1 VMVELTRLEQCTYLT
16 AEDNADLPP
25 LTSHIGRSCRR
36 RKVWVL
42 EVGYG
47 SDTKYEEIWQTKTEQ
62 HQTLIRLLTHFGYEV
77 HLRPLPLGVAGT
89 IYKTNLT
96 TLVDLGITRH
106 QSSGTLR
113 KLHIHAISCL
123 HNIIKERRYLER
135 FQRHTKDHKGHTQNA
150 NCSVTARRG
159 QG

>member
-1 VMVELTRLEQCTYLT
+1 MVEQTRLEQCTYLT

-62 HQTLIRLLTHFGYEV
+62 HQTLISLLTHFGYEV

-96 TLVDLGITRH
+96 TLVDLGIGG
-106 QSSGTLR
+106 SG
-113 KLHIHAISCL
+113 HH
-123 HNIIKERRYLER
+123 
-135 FQRHTKDHKGHTQNA
+135 
-150 NCSVTARRG
+150 
-159 QG
+159 

>member
-1 VMVELTRLEQCTYLT
+1 MVELTRLEQCTYLT

-96 TLVDLGITRH
+96 TLVDLGIGG
-106 QSSGTLR
+106 SG
-113 KLHIHAISCL
+113 HH
-123 HNIIKERRYLER
+123 
-135 FQRHTKDHKGHTQNA
+135 
-150 NCSVTARRG
+150 
-159 QG
+159 

>member
-1 VMVELTRLEQCTYLT
+1 MVEQTRLEQCTYLT

-36 RKVWVL
+36 RKVCVL

-89 IYKTNLT
+89 VYKTNLT

-106 QSSGTLR
+106 QSLGTLR

-123 HNIIKERRYLER
+123 HNIIK
-135 FQRHTKDHKGHTQNA
+135 KKIP
-150 NCSVTARRG
+150 
-159 QG
+159 